1 MSHSVPLLRKVGL
14 PAQAGIRVN
23 SANHGNGSFSYLFN
37 GTTGSQKVGGRS
49 KTFNTGATVAH
60 FLMVLQIYQEIS
72 VTKIPETFRL
82 KSRFKHTVSYLKKM
96 GIPANNSIQV

>member
-23 SANHGNGSFSYLFN
+23 SANHGNGSYSYLFN
-37 GTTGSQKVGGRS
+37 GTAGSQKVGDRS
-49 KTFNTGATVAH
+49 KPFNPGVTVVH
-60 FLMVLQIYQEIS
+60 FLIVLQLYKEIS

-82 KSRFKHTVSYLKKM
+82 KSRFKHTVNYLKKM
-96 GIPANNSIQV
+96 GIPANNSIEV